1 MEQVIQDRTNA
12 YLAYRASKTFAEK
25 AAWKFVEDEKP
36 AFTLTTICPPFVFG
50 PTALPLTASEQLNTS
65 NFFTRD
71 FLRGDFKDYIPET
84 GDYIWVDV
92 RVWHPRAITLLGNRV

>member
-1 MEQVIQDRTNA
+1 MEQIVQNPKDA

-25 AAWKFVEDEKP
+25 AAWEFVADEKP
-36 AFTLTTICPPFVFG
+36 AFTLTTMCPPFVFG
-50 PTALPLTASEQLNTS
+50 PTALRLTASESLNTS

-71 FLRGDFKDYIPET
+71 FLRGDFKDRIPDT

-92 RVWHPRAITLLGNRV
+92 RV